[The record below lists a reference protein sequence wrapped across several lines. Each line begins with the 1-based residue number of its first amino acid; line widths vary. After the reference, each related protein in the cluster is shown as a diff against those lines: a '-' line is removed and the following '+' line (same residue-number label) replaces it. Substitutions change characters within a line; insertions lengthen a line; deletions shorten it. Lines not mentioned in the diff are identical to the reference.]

1 MVILWLFIGDSAMVK
16 QVIIDKGIP
25 FLEGVF
31 PPEIEVL
38 YLSPEDITP
47 EAVRYADALFVRTRT
62 QINKEL
68 LHGSN
73 VRFVA
78 TATIGFDHIDQDYC
92 REAGIH
98 WVSCPGCN
106 AQAVCDYVEEAIATY
121 SAASYSPQS
130 GRPIG
135 GTPSYS
141 SPCERPILGIIG
153 YGHVGKLVAQM
164 AERKG
169 YKVLLSDPPLGIGL
183 PLEQL
188 APLCDVLTFHTPLTR
203 EGEYPTY
210 HLCDAN
216 ILRLCKPGTL
226 IINAARGGVI
236 DEQALLSC
244 LSPLASSPQ
253 RLIASIDCWE
263 NEPNINQELLK
274 HIELA
279 SFHIAGYSIQGKMNA
294 SEMCLHAFCEFFSLP
309 ILSINK
315 KVVPL
320 QGDSEPGWLKRIS
333 DQLKAQPE
341 HFEQLRKQYKLR

>member
-1 MVILWLFIGDSAMVK
+1 MVK

-38 YLSPEDITP
+38 HLSPEDITP
-47 EAVRYADALFVRTRT
+47 ESVRYADALFVRTRT

-106 AQAVCDYVEEAIATY
+106 AQAVCDYVEEAIA
-121 SAASYSPQS
+121 
-130 GRPIG
+130 
-135 GTPSYS
+135 S
-141 SPCERPILGIIG
+141 SPHCLIASSPLTIGIIG

-188 APLCDVLTFHTPLTR
+188 APLCNVLTFHTPLTHD
-203 EGEYPTY
+203 GEHPTY
-210 HLCDAN
+210 HLCDET
-216 ILRLCKPGTL
+216 ILRLCKPNTL
-226 IINAARGGVI
+226 LINAARGGVI
-236 DEQALLSC
+236 DEQSLNSQLLTLNSQ
-244 LSPLASSPQ
+244 LSTA
-253 RLIASIDCWE
+253 IDCWE
-263 NEPNINQELLK
+263 NEPNLNQELLK
-274 HIELA
+274 KVDLA

-294 SEMCLHAFCEFFSLP
+294 SEMCLRAFCEFFSLP

-315 KVVPL
+315 KAVPL
-320 QGDSEPGWLKRIS
+320 QGDSEKGWLLRITE
-333 DQLKAQPE
+333 QLKATPE

>member
-1 MVILWLFIGDSAMVK
+1 MVK

-38 YLSPEDITP
+38 HLSPEDITP
-47 EAVRYADALFVRTRT
+47 ESVRYADALFVRTRT

-106 AQAVCDYVEEAIATY
+106 AQAVCDYVEEAI
-121 SAASYSPQS
+121 SSIKS
-130 GRPIG
+130 GENALTIG
-135 GTPSYS
+135 
-141 SPCERPILGIIG
+141 IVG

-164 AERKG
+164 AQRRG
-169 YKVLLSDPPLGIGL
+169 YQVLLSDPPLGIGMS
-183 PLEQL
+183 LEQL
-188 APLCDVLTFHTPLTR
+188 APLCNVLTFHTPLTHD
-203 EGEYPTY
+203 GEHPTY
-210 HLCDAN
+210 HLCDET

-244 LSPLASSPQ
+244 LSPLASSPH

-263 NEPNINQELLK
+263 NEPNLNQDLLK
-274 HIELA
+274 HVDLA
-279 SFHIAGYSIQGKMNA
+279 SFHSAGYSIQGKMNA
-294 SEMCLHAFCEFFSLP
+294 SEMCLRAFCEFFSLP

-315 KVVPL
+315 KAVPL
-320 QGDSEPGWLKRIS
+320 QGDSEKGWLLRITE
-333 DQLKAQPE
+333 QLKATPE

>member
-1 MVILWLFIGDSAMVK
+1 MVK

-25 FLEGVF
+25 FLEGIF
-31 PPEIEVL
+31 PPEIDVR
-38 YLSPEDITP
+38 YLSPEDITS
-47 EAVRYADALFVRTRT
+47 EAIRHADALIVRTRT
-62 QINKEL
+62 LINKGL

-106 AQAVCDYVEEAIATY
+106 AQAVCDYVEEAIAHLKPEY
-121 SAASYSPQS
+121 SKLT
-130 GRPIG
+130 IG
-135 GTPSYS
+135 VV
-141 SPCERPILGIIG
+141 G

-169 YKVLLSDPPLGIGL
+169 YQVLLSDPPLGIGMS
-183 PLEQL
+183 LEEL

-210 HLCDAN
+210 HLCNAD
-216 ILRLCKPGTL
+216 ILRICKPNTL
-226 IINAARGGVI
+226 IINAARGGII
-236 DEQALLSC
+236 DEQALLST
-244 LSPLASSPQ
+244 LNTKHSTLNYKTA
-253 RLIASIDCWE
+253 IDCWE
-263 NEPNINQELLK
+263 GEPNLNQELLK
-274 HIELA
+274 KVNLA

-294 SEMCLHAFCEFFSLP
+294 SEMCLRAFCEFFSLP

-315 KVVPL
+315 KAVPL
-320 QGDSEPGWLKRIS
+320 QGDSEKGWLLRITE
-333 DQLKAQPE
+333 QLKATPE
-341 HFEQLRKQYKLR
+341 HFEQLRKQYRLR

>member
-1 MVILWLFIGDSAMVK
+1 MVK
-16 QVIIDKGIP
+16 QVVIDKGIP

-38 YLSPEDITP
+38 HLSPEDITP

-62 QINKEL
+62 RINKEL

-73 VRFVA
+73 IRFVA

-106 AQAVCDYVEEAIATY
+106 AQAVCDYVEEAIA
-121 SAASYSPQS
+121 
-130 GRPIG
+130 
-135 GTPSYS
+135 S
-141 SPCERPILGIIG
+141 SPHRLIASSPITVGIVG

-188 APLCDVLTFHTPLTR
+188 APLCDIITFHTPLTR
-203 EGEYPTY
+203 GGEYPTY

-226 IINAARGGVI
+226 IINAARGGII

-244 LSPLASSPQ
+244 LNPLPFREGMGVSTA
-253 RLIASIDCWE
+253 IDCWE
-263 NEPNINQELLK
+263 NEPNLNQDLLK
-274 HIELA
+274 HVDLA

-294 SEMCLHAFCEFFSLP
+294 SEMCLRAFCEFFSLP

-333 DQLKAQPE
+333 AQLKASPE

>member
-1 MVILWLFIGDSAMVK
+1 MVK

-31 PPEIEVL
+31 PPEIDVR

-47 EAVRYADALFVRTRT
+47 ETVRCADALFVRTRT

-106 AQAVCDYVEEAIATY
+106 AQAVCDYVEEAIA
-121 SAASYSPQS
+121 SF
-130 GRPIG
+130 I
-135 GTPSYS
+135 S
-141 SPCERPILGIIG
+141 SPFRGRSGGGLTIGIVG

-164 AERKG
+164 AQRRG
-169 YKVLLSDPPLGIGL
+169 YQVLISDPPLGIGMS
-183 PLEQL
+183 LEQL

-203 EGEYPTY
+203 EGEHPTY
-210 HLCDAN
+210 HLCDET
-216 ILRLCKPGTL
+216 ILRLCKPNTL
-226 IINAARGGVI
+226 LINAARGGVI
-236 DEQALLSC
+236 DEQSLLSC
-244 LSPLASSPQ
+244 LSPLASSPH

-263 NEPNINQELLK
+263 NEPNLNQELLK
-274 HIELA
+274 HVELA

-294 SEMCLHAFCEFFSLP
+294 SEMCLRAFANFSR
-309 ILSINK
+309 SQFCQSTK
-315 KVVPL
+315 K
-320 QGDSEPGWLKRIS
+320 
-333 DQLKAQPE
+333 
-341 HFEQLRKQYKLR
+341 

>member
-1 MVILWLFIGDSAMVK
+1 MR
-16 QVIIDKGIP
+16 VIIDKDIP
-25 FLEGVF
+25 FLNEVF
-31 PPEIEVL
+31 PLDIEVL
-38 YLSPEDITP
+38 YLAPEEITS
-47 EAVRYADALFVRTRT
+47 ETARHADALFIRTRT
-62 QINKEL
+62 HINKEL
-68 LHGSN
+68 LEGSN

-92 REAGIH
+92 RQKGIY
-98 WVSCPGCN
+98 WTSCPGCN
-106 AQAVCDYVEEAIATY
+106 AQAVCDYVEEAIAT
-121 SAASYSPQS
+121 SPP
-130 GRPIG
+130 RHLA
-135 GTPSYS
+135 S
-141 SPCERPILGIIG
+141 SPLTIGIVG

-164 AERKG
+164 AQRRG
-169 YKVLLSDPPLGIGL
+169 YKDLLSDPPLGIGL

-203 EGEYPTY
+203 GGEYPTY

-244 LSPLASSPQ
+244 LSPLASSPH

-263 NEPNINQELLK
+263 NEPNLNQELLK
-274 HIELA
+274 KVDLA

-294 SEMCLHAFCEFFSLP
+294 SEMCLRAFCEFFSLP

-315 KVVPL
+315 KAVPL
-320 QGDSEPGWLKRIS
+320 QGDSESGWLKRIS

-341 HFEQLRKQYKLR
+341 HFEQLRKQYRLR

>member
-1 MVILWLFIGDSAMVK
+1 MVK
-16 QVIIDKGIP
+16 QVVIDKGIP

-38 YLSPEDITP
+38 HLSPEDITP
-47 EAVRYADALFVRTRT
+47 EAVRCADALFVRTRT
-62 QINKEL
+62 RINKEL

-73 VRFVA
+73 IRFVA

-106 AQAVCDYVEEAIATY
+106 AQAVCDYVEEAIA
-121 SAASYSPQS
+121 
-130 GRPIG
+130 
-135 GTPSYS
+135 S
-141 SPCERPILGIIG
+141 SPHLLIASSPLTVGIVG

-188 APLCDVLTFHTPLTR
+188 APLCDIITFHTPLTR

-236 DEQALLSC
+236 DEQALLST
-244 LSPLASSPQ
+244 LNTTHSTLNYKTA
-253 RLIASIDCWE
+253 IDCWE
-263 NEPNINQELLK
+263 NEPNLTQDLLK
-274 HIELA
+274 HVDLA

-333 DQLKAQPE
+333 AQLKASPE

>member
-1 MVILWLFIGDSAMVK
+1 MLK
-16 QVIIDKGIP
+16 QVVIDKGIP

-31 PPEIEVL
+31 PPEINAI
-38 YLSPEDITP
+38 YLSPEEITA
-47 EAVRYADALFVRTRT
+47 ETVRYADALFVRTRT
-62 QINKEL
+62 RINEEL
-68 LHGSN
+68 LRGSK

-106 AQAVCDYVEEAIATY
+106 AQAVCDYIEEVIATY
-121 SAASYSPQS
+121 SAASDSPQS

-169 YKVLLSDPPLGIGL
+169 YRVLLSDPPLGIGMS
-183 PLEQL
+183 LEKL
-188 APLCDVLTFHTPLTR
+188 APQCDVITFHTPLTR

-244 LSPLASSPQ
+244 LSPH

-263 NEPNINQELLK
+263 DEPNINTALLEK
-274 HIELA
+274 VNLA
-279 SFHIAGYSIQGKMNA
+279 SFHIAGYSIEGKMRA
-294 SEMCLHAFCEFFSLP
+294 SEMCLRAFCEFFSLP

-315 KVVPL
+315 KLVPL
-320 QGDSEPGWLKRIS
+320 HGDSESGWLKRIS

-341 HFEQLRKQYKLR
+341 QFEQLRKSYPLR